1 MSSYRCHYTCYCVGD
16 KYSCCHY
23 FREQKQKKEEEE
35 DIDWGSLK
43 PGESPIQDYAA
54 TGEDRFS
61 LGMGDGAL

>member
-1 MSSYRCHYTCYCVGD
+1 ML
-16 KYSCCHY
+16 CCHY